1 MEKLTPYG
9 SWKSPITSDMIASET
24 IGLEEVAYD
33 GQDIYWIESRPT
45 EGGRYV
51 IVRKSPGKEVEDITP
66 APFNARTRVH
76 EYGGGAYT
84 VFARTLIFSNFA
96 DRRLYRLDP
105 GSAPR
110 SITPA
115 GGRRYAD
122 GVIDALSSRII
133 CVCEDHRLPGRE
145 ALNTIVAIDLD
156 GEVEMQVLA
165 KGYDFYSSPRISPD
179 GRRLAWLS
187 WNHPQM
193 PWDGTEL
200 WTGELEKD
208 GSLGAVERV
217 AGGSDESIFQPQWS
231 PDGVLHFVS
240 DRTGWSNLYC
250 WQDGHAL
257 ALTDIQAELSRPQW
271 RFGFSTYAFLT
282 PDRII
287 CTYAQD
293 GIWKLARL
301 DTSSLRIR
309 PIETPFTEISYLEAC
324 RDHALFIAGSPDLAT
339 SVVKLDL
346 SSGEIEVL
354 RRSGR
359 VEVDR
364 GYISRPE
371 AIDYPTGGGLLAHA
385 FFYRPKNADFQAP
398 PGERPPLLV
407 ISHGGPT
414 GAASSAFNLMIQHWT
429 SRGIAVLDVNYGGS
443 TGYGRAYRERLK
455 GKWGIVDVDD
465 CANGAAFLAERG
477 DVDSERL
484 IIRGGSAGGYT
495 TLAALAF
502 RRTFQAGASYYGV
515 SDLEILARET
525 HKFESRYLDGLV
537 GPYPERR
544 DIYRDR
550 SPIHFP
556 EKLSC
561 PVIFFQGT
569 EDRIVP
575 PNQARMMFDAL
586 RARGLPTALV
596 EFQGEQH
603 GFRRAEN
610 IKRALDAELYFYS
623 RIFNFQ
629 TADYIE
635 PVPIE
640 NF

>member
-1 MEKLTPYG
+1 MQKLAPYG
-9 SWKSPITSDMIASET
+9 SWRSPITSDMIASQT
-24 IGLEEVAYD
+24 IGLEQIALE
-33 GQDIYWIESRPT
+33 GSDIYWIESRPA
-45 EGGRYV
+45 EGGRSV
-51 IVRKSPGKEVEDITP
+51 IMRCDPGGGVDELVP
-66 APFNARTRVH
+66 APFNARTQVH

-96 DRRLYRLDP
+96 DQRLYRLDP
-105 GSAPR
+105 GLAPR
-110 SITPA
+110 PITPA

-122 GVIDALSSRII
+122 GVIDARCSRII

-179 GRRLAWLS
+179 GRRLAWLA

-193 PWDGTEL
+193 PWDGTGL

-217 AGGSDESIFQPQWS
+217 AGGSEESIFQPQWS

-301 DTSSLRIR
+301 DTSCLKID
-309 PIETPFTEISYLEAC
+309 PIKTPFTEISYLEAC

-354 RRSGR
+354 RRSG
-359 VEVDR
+359 
-364 GYISRPE
+364 GW
-371 AIDYPTGGGLLAHA
+371 
-385 FFYRPKNADFQAP
+385 
-398 PGERPPLLV
+398 
-407 ISHGGPT
+407 
-414 GAASSAFNLMIQHWT
+414 M
-429 SRGIAVLDVNYGGS
+429 S
-443 TGYGRAYRERLK
+443 TGDTSPGR
-455 GKWGIVDVDD
+455 
-465 CANGAAFLAERG
+465 
-477 DVDSERL
+477 
-484 IIRGGSAGGYT
+484 
-495 TLAALAF
+495 
-502 RRTFQAGASYYGV
+502 RR
-515 SDLEILARET
+515 
-525 HKFESRYLDGLV
+525 
-537 GPYPERR
+537 
-544 DIYRDR
+544 
-550 SPIHFP
+550 
-556 EKLSC
+556 
-561 PVIFFQGT
+561 
-569 EDRIVP
+569 
-575 PNQARMMFDAL
+575 
-586 RARGLPTALV
+586 
-596 EFQGEQH
+596 
-603 GFRRAEN
+603 
-610 IKRALDAELYFYS
+610 
-623 RIFNFQ
+623 
-629 TADYIE
+629 
-635 PVPIE
+635 
-640 NF
+640 